1 MNLVIFSL
9 VSAII
14 SFIVAIIYS
23 YIVRRKDAGT
33 DEMVSIS
40 LYIREGA
47 RAFLKREWPGAPAA
61 GLRPG
66 KRQKLPIF
74 SP

>member
-23 YIVRRKDAGT
+23 YIVRRKEAGT

-47 RAFLKREWPGAPAA
+47 RAFLKREV
-61 GLRPG
+61 
-66 KRQKLPIF
+66 QDYCYSF
-74 SP
+74 SYCNFDNCLWIIL